1 MVLDSLGVTDFGN
14 MCQDA
19 DRICILWQLLPGAV
33 TYQWSFTMVRNNVN
47 IYFYYNI
54 VNCADNVCTNI
65 CNVCKQCNVALKIS
79 QTNVIFIYFFKKQR
93 WHSCQP
99 FASNTTFIEAVQKVH
114 WWCQKVS
121 KAVQEISPRDF
132 ECSSSCSR
140 TQDGPEI
147 VKATNGALANDQT
160 GSYT

>member
-1 MVLDSLGVTDFGN
+1 MLIEFVFYGNCSRGRDISMIFYYSKVFCYILFFFILSLSMV
-14 MCQDA
+14 
-19 DRICILWQLLPGAV
+19 
-33 TYQWSFTMVRNNVN
+33 MVRNNVN

-65 CNVCKQCNVALKIS
+65 LQCNVALKIS